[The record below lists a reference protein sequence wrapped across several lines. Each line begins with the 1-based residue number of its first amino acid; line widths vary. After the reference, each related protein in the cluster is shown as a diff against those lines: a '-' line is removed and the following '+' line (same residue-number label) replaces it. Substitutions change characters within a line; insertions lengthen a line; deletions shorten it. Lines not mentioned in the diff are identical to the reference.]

1 MTSQVL
7 SGQSTSILAFARLLR
22 THASLTRALSARL
35 ESEHSLTISDFEVLL
50 RLADAPEQRL
60 KRVDLAAAVILSPSG
75 ITRLLD
81 GLEAQGLVSRAA
93 CATDR
98 RVTYAVLTDDGLAR
112 FEAAA
117 RDHRVAVEEAF
128 RDRLE
133 PGEVDQL
140 AGLLGRLAEPA
151 EDAACDPSPC

>member
-7 SGQSTSILAFARLLR
+7 SEQSIAIVAFARLLR
-22 THASLTRALSARL
+22 AHASLTRALSAKL
-35 ESEHSLTISDFEVLL
+35 ESQHSLTISDFEVLL
-50 RLADAPEQRL
+50 RLAAAPERRL

-98 RVTYAVLTDDGLAR
+98 RVTYAVLTDEGRAR
-112 FEAAA
+112 YEAAA

-128 RDRLE
+128 GTRLGA
-133 PGEVDQL
+133 GEVDQL
-140 AGLLGRLAEPA
+140 AELLSRLVEPVA
-151 EDAACDPSPC
+151 DAACDPSA